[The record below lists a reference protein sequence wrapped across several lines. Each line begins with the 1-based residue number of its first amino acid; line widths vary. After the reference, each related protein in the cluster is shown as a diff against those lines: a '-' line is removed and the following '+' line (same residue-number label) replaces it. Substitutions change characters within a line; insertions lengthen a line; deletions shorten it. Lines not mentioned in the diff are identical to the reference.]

1 MLPCV
6 LGILQVNRTGN
17 CKKHTILEGFEGGAT
32 KSYGLGG
39 REPMETMAPRTK
51 DKKEGNDAV
60 IAKEEG
66 GMEGGENA
74 PPKKGV
80 GVDERTSFRAAVFPS
95 FL

>member
-32 KSYGLGG
+32 KSYGLSG

-51 DKKEGNDAV
+51 DKKGGNDAV
-60 IAKEEG
+60 IAREEG
-66 GMEGGENA
+66 GRAERMHRQ
-74 PPKKGV
+74 KKGV